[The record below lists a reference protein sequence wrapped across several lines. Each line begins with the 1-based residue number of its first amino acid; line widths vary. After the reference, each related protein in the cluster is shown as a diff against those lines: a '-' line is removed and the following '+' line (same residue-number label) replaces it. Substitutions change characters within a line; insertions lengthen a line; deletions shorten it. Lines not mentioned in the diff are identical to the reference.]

1 MDGTGKGARLFA
13 PFRCRAAVP
22 FQRSAAVVPPARRR
36 RKAYRPPDMLVNL
49 HVLDLMEVS
58 GSQMRAARSLS
69 MHQTTVSRSYWDL
82 AEQFRL
88 QPERGPRKVCRWG
101 LSTSLRFLRLASRAH
116 RLEDGRL
123 RLGTDA
129 LHQSLLAGLPGV
141 LQVPPCFHPA
151 GDWATLV
158 AQGVIDG
165 ALVSS
170 LCHNQEMASGELP
183 RWPGVQV
190 LPLGTLPLQLVAHQR
205 WAEAWDE
212 QVLLPTAQVMP
223 LLHRQLEP
231 CIDNMERASRAWQ
244 DPQAWL
250 EQLHLRPVAVPICPA
265 LAPRSWWQ
273 EQGLVPVAQQ
283 LSLQE
288 QLWLLLPEDL
298 QAPAAGKATLRMI
311 QRRAFRAVVRG
322 DGALLEAPGV
332 AAAVASVSPAN
343 SRPT

>member
-1 MDGTGKGARLFA
+1 MDGSWKRARLIA
-13 PFRCRAAVP
+13 PFCCRAAVP
-22 FQRSAAVVPPARRR
+22 IQRSAAVVPPARRR
-36 RKAYRPPDMLVNL
+36 RKSYRPPEMLLNL

-69 MHQTTVSRSYWDL
+69 MHQTTVSRSYWEL

-88 QPERGPRKVCRWG
+88 QPARGPRQVCRWG
-101 LSTSLRFLRLASRAH
+101 GSSSLRF
-116 RLEDGRL
+116 L

-141 LQVPPCFHPA
+141 LQVPPCFHTA

-170 LCHNQEMASGELP
+170 LCHNQELASGELP
-183 RWPGVQV
+183 HWPGVQV

-205 WAEAWDE
+205 WADVWEE
-212 QVLLPTAQVMP
+212 QVLLPAAQIMP
-223 LLHRQLEP
+223 LLHGELEP
-231 CIDNMERASRAWQ
+231 CIGNLERASRVWQ

-250 EQLHLRPVAVPICPA
+250 EQLQQRPVAVPLCPA

-273 EQGLVPVAQQ
+273 EQGLVPVADG
-283 LSLQE
+283 LFLQE
-288 QLWLLLPEDL
+288 QLWLLLPQEL
-298 QAPAAGKATLRMI
+298 QAPAAAKATLRVI
-311 QRRAFRAVVRG
+311 QRRAFRAAARG
-322 DGALLEAPGV
+322 AGALLGLEGSLKEEVGAGGGD
-332 AAAVASVSPAN
+332 AATHRKAQ
-343 SRPT
+343 

>member
-1 MDGTGKGARLFA
+1 
-13 PFRCRAAVP
+13 
-22 FQRSAAVVPPARRR
+22 
-36 RKAYRPPDMLVNL
+36 MLVNL

-123 RLGTDA
+123 RLATDA
-129 LHQSLLAGLPGV
+129 LHQSLLDGLPGV

-165 ALVSS
+165 AIVSS
-170 LCHNQEMASGELP
+170 LCHDQQLASGELP
-183 RWPGVQV
+183 HWPGVQV
-190 LPLGTLPLQLVAHQR
+190 QPLGTLPVQLVAHQR
-205 WAEAWDE
+205 WADVWEEHVA
-212 QVLLPTAQVMP
+212 LPAAQVMP
-223 LLHRQLEP
+223 LLHGQLEP
-231 CIDNMERASRAWQ
+231 CIDNLERASRAWQ

-250 EQLHLRPVAVPICPA
+250 EQLHLRPVAVPVCSA

-298 QAPAAGKATLRMI
+298 QAPAAGKATLRVI
-311 QRRAFRAVVRG
+311 QRRAFRAVARG
-322 DGALLEAPGV
+322 DGALLEAPEFAV
-332 AAAVASVSPAN
+332 AADGERGSVCQSSEQLPPGSVHTGLVDERSAGCN
-343 SRPT
+343 SRETRKYAEGA

>member
-1 MDGTGKGARLFA
+1 
-13 PFRCRAAVP
+13 
-22 FQRSAAVVPPARRR
+22 
-36 RKAYRPPDMLVNL
+36 MLLNL

-69 MHQTTVSRSYWDL
+69 MHQTTVSRSYWEL

-123 RLGTDA
+123 RLATDA

-158 AQGVIDG
+158 A
-165 ALVSS
+165 
-170 LCHNQEMASGELP
+170 
-183 RWPGVQV
+183 
-190 LPLGTLPLQLVAHQR
+190 HQR
-205 WAEAWDE
+205 WAEVWEE
-212 QVLLPTAQVMP
+212 QVLLPAAQALP
-223 LLHRQLEP
+223 LLHGLLEP
-231 CIDNMERASRAWQ
+231 CFDNLERASRVCQ

-273 EQGLVPVAQQ
+273 EQGLMPVAQQ

-298 QAPAAGKATLRMI
+298 QAPAAAKATLRAI
-311 QRRAFRAVVRG
+311 QRRAFRAVARG
-322 DGALLEAPGV
+322 DGALLDEPCSLRVGV
-332 AAAVASVSPAN
+332 DADEGTAA
-343 SRPT
+343 

>member
-1 MDGTGKGARLFA
+1 
-13 PFRCRAAVP
+13 
-22 FQRSAAVVPPARRR
+22 
-36 RKAYRPPDMLVNL
+36 MLVNL

-58 GSQMRAARSLS
+58 GSQMRAATALS

-123 RLGTDA
+123 RLASDA
-129 LHQSLLAGLPGV
+129 QHISLLDGLPGV

-170 LCHNQEMASGELP
+170 LCHDQELAEGELP
-183 RWPGVQV
+183 QWPGVQV
-190 LPLGTLPLQLVAHQR
+190 QALGTLPLQLVTAQR
-205 WAEAWDE
+205 WAEVWAE
-212 QVLLPTAQVMP
+212 QVLVPAAQVMP
-223 LLHRQLEP
+223 LLHEQLAP
-231 CIDNMERASRAWQ
+231 CFGELERASRAWQ
-244 DPQAWL
+244 DPQDWL
-250 EQLHLRPVAVPICPA
+250 EQLHQRPVAAPVCPA
-265 LAPRSWWQ
+265 LAPRDWWR
-273 EQGLVPVAQQ
+273 EQGLVPVAHQ
-283 LSLQE
+283 LNLQE

-298 QAPAAGKATLRMI
+298 EPPRAARVTLRAI
-311 QRRAFRAVVRG
+311 QRRAFRAVVRREAAMLERAQSAVVA
-322 DGALLEAPGV
+322 DGVSAHDCLTSDQLSPG
-332 AAAVASVSPAN
+332 SVHTGLGNERSACNN
-343 SRPT
+343 SRQAANYAEDA

>member
-1 MDGTGKGARLFA
+1 
-13 PFRCRAAVP
+13 
-22 FQRSAAVVPPARRR
+22 
-36 RKAYRPPDMLVNL
+36 MLLNL

-69 MHQTTVSRSYWDL
+69 MHQTTVSRSYWEL

-123 RLGTDA
+123 RLATDA

-158 AQGVIDG
+158 AQGVLDG
-165 ALVSS
+165 AIVSS
-170 LCHNQEMASGELP
+170 LCHNRWLEAGELP
-183 RWPGVQV
+183 HWTGVKV

-205 WAEAWDE
+205 WAEVWEE
-212 QVLLPTAQVMP
+212 QVLLPAAQAMP
-223 LLHRQLEP
+223 LLHGLLEP
-231 CIDNMERASRAWQ
+231 CFDNLERASRVWQ
-244 DPQAWL
+244 DPQSWL

-273 EQGLVPVAQQ
+273 EQGLVPVADG
-283 LSLQE
+283 LFMQE

-298 QAPAAGKATLRMI
+298 QAPAAAMATLRVI
-311 QRRAFRAVVRG
+311 QRRAFRAVARG
-322 DGALLEAPGV
+322 DGALLDEPCSLRVGV
-332 AAAVASVSPAN
+332 DADEGSAA
-343 SRPT
+343 

>member
-1 MDGTGKGARLFA
+1 MPIQL
-13 PFRCRAAVP
+13 
-22 FQRSAAVVPPARRR
+22 SAAVVPPARRR
-36 RKAYRPPDMLVNL
+36 RKAYRPPEMLVNL

-123 RLGTDA
+123 RLATDA
-129 LHQSLLAGLPGV
+129 LHQSLLDGLPGV

-165 ALVSS
+165 AIVSS
-170 LCHNQEMASGELP
+170 ICHDQTLASGKLP
-183 RWPGVQV
+183 RWPGVKV
-190 LPLGTLPLQLVAHQR
+190 LPLGTLPLQLVAAQR
-205 WAEAWDE
+205 WADVWAE
-212 QVLLPTAQVMP
+212 QVLVPAAQVMP
-223 LLHRQLEP
+223 LLHEQLEP
-231 CIDNMERASRAWQ
+231 CFEELERASRAWQ
-244 DPQAWL
+244 DPQDWL
-250 EQLHLRPVAVPICPA
+250 EQLHQRPVAAPVCPA
-265 LAPRSWWQ
+265 MAPKDWWR

-298 QAPAAGKATLRMI
+298 QAPAAGKATLRVI
-311 QRRAFRAVVRG
+311 QRRAFRAVGRG
-322 DGALLEAPGV
+322 EEALLEAMEMVGEGPGTEEE
-332 AAAVASVSPAN
+332 AVA
-343 SRPT
+343 

>member
-1 MDGTGKGARLFA
+1 
-13 PFRCRAAVP
+13 
-22 FQRSAAVVPPARRR
+22 
-36 RKAYRPPDMLVNL
+36 MLLNL

-69 MHQTTVSRSYWDL
+69 MHQTTVSRSYWEL

-88 QPERGPRKVCRWG
+88 QPARGPRQVCRWG
-101 LSTSLRFLRLASRAH
+101 GSSSLRF
-116 RLEDGRL
+116 L

-170 LCHNQEMASGELP
+170 LCHNQELASGELP
-183 RWPGVQV
+183 HWPGVQV

-205 WAEAWDE
+205 WADVWEE
-212 QVLLPTAQVMP
+212 QVLLPAAQIMP
-223 LLHRQLEP
+223 LLHGALEP
-231 CIDNMERASRAWQ
+231 CFCNLERASRVWQ
-244 DPQAWL
+244 DPQSWL
-250 EQLHLRPVAVPICPA
+250 EQLQQRPVAVPLCPA

-273 EQGLVPVAQQ
+273 EQGLVPVADG
-283 LSLQE
+283 LFLQE
-288 QLWLLLPEDL
+288 Q
-298 QAPAAGKATLRMI
+298 
-311 QRRAFRAVVRG
+311 
-322 DGALLEAPGV
+322 
-332 AAAVASVSPAN
+332 S
-343 SRPT
+343 